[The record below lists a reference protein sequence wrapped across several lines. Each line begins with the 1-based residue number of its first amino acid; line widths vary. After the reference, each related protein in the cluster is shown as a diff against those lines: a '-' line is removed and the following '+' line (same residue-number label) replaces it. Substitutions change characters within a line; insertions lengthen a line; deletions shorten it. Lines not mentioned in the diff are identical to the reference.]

1 MPLLKMILNGQ
12 ETTVEVEPW
21 AMLVDVLRDELHL
34 TGTKVGCS
42 DGECGACTV
51 LVDGRPVDSCLYPAL
66 KAQGRH
72 VLTVEGLAASAGKEG
87 EGKGLPCELGPGSQ
101 GLHPLQQAFI
111 DEGAVQCGYCT
122 PGFLLTAKALLE
134 ANPHP
139 SESEIKQALAGNLCR
154 CTGYVK
160 IVKAVQRASRQS

>member
-1 MPLLKMILNGQ
+1 MPSLTMILNGQ

-66 KAQGRH
+66 KAQGRR
-72 VLTVEGLAASAGKEG
+72 VLTIEGLAAAAGE
-87 EGKGLPCELGPGSQ
+87 Q
-101 GLHPLQQAFI
+101 GLHPLQRAFI

-122 PGFLLTAKALLE
+122 PGFLLTAKALLD
-134 ANPHP
+134 ANPQP
-139 SESEIKQALAGNLCR
+139 SEGEIKQALAGNLCR

>member
-1 MPLLKMILNGQ
+1 MPSLTMILNGQ

-21 AMLVDVLRDELHL
+21 AMLVDVLRDNLHL

-51 LVDGRPVDSCLYPAL
+51 LMDGRPVDSCLYPAL

-72 VLTVEGLAASAGKEG
+72 VLTIEGLTASAGEK
-87 EGKGLPCELGPGSQ
+87 

-122 PGFLLTAKALLE
+122 PGFLLTARALLDT
-134 ANPHP
+134 NPHP
-139 SESEIKQALAGNLCR
+139 SEGEIKQALAGNLCR

>member
-1 MPLLKMILNGQ
+1 MPSLTMILNGQ

-21 AMLVDVLRDELHL
+21 AMLVDVLRDNLHL

-51 LVDGRPVDSCLYPAL
+51 LVDGQPVDSCLYPAL
-66 KAQGRH
+66 KAQGRQ
-72 VLTVEGLAASAGKEG
+72 VLTIEGLTAAAGE
-87 EGKGLPCELGPGSQ
+87 Q
-101 GLHPLQQAFI
+101 GLHPLQRAFI

-122 PGFLLTAKALLE
+122 PGFLLTAKALLDN
-134 ANPHP
+134 NPHP

>member
-12 ETTVEVEPW
+12 ETTVEVAPW
-21 AMLVDVLRDELHL
+21 AMLVDVLRDDLHL

-72 VLTVEGLAASAGKEG
+72 VLTIEGLTASAGE
-87 EGKGLPCELGPGSQ
+87 Q

-122 PGFLLTAKALLE
+122 PGFLLTAKALLD
-134 ANPHP
+134 ANSHP
-139 SESEIKQALAGNLCR
+139 TEGEIRQALAGNLCR